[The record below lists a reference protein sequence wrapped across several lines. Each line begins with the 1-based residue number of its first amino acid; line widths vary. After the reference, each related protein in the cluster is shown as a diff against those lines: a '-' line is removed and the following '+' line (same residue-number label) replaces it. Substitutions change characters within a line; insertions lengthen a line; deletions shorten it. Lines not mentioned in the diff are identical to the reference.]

1 MAIRDTLSSFFSRPD
16 VPEEQERLNLASTP
30 SPTERITSSAPLESD
45 GSKRLYAST
54 HIDAIDTH
62 EDIDES
68 YWLPL
73 AARAAE
79 ALEKGLWRLSHRS
92 ATEFLVS
99 AAANAGYQVSSFRR
113 QVRAPFGLEEP
124 S

>member
-45 GSKRLYAST
+45 GSKRLYASA

-73 AARAAE
+73 AARAA
-79 ALEKGLWRLSHRS
+79 
-92 ATEFLVS
+92 
-99 AAANAGYQVSSFRR
+99 
-113 QVRAPFGLEEP
+113 
-124 S
+124 